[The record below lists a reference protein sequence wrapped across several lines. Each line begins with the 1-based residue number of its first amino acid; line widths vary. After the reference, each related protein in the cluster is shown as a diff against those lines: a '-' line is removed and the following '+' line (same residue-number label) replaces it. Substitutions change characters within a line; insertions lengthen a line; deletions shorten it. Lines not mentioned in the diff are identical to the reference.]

1 MGVERL
7 VTVITL
13 DITVTSHLKYSQEG
27 ENVGMKRYNPNPK
40 ADSRYFARSAD
51 RTKLVNTGMVVPRGG
66 IRL

>member
-1 MGVERL
+1 
-7 VTVITL
+7 
-13 DITVTSHLKYSQEG
+13 
-27 ENVGMKRYNPNPK
+27 MKRYNPNPK